1 MTQSVQPIYYL
12 LEQYHIYQSKLN
24 TDSKILG
31 HLKNNLDIFN
41 LSIIYINMLEEQIKN
56 SNEESI
62 SRNISI
68 TKQYSKVIHV
78 LVLLSKILI
87 IVSGLLSFS
96 STKFDYWLISFSSGS
111 LNFLATSLLSYS
123 SFLQIEK
130 KKITKNLNQKLQIL
144 GIKQK
149 LLISNDA
156 SDESDKSQ

>member
-1 MTQSVQPIYYL
+1 
-12 LEQYHIYQSKLN
+12 
-24 TDSKILG
+24 
-31 HLKNNLDIFN
+31 
-41 LSIIYINMLEEQIKN
+41 MLEERIKN

-62 SRNISI
+62 SRNINI

-87 IVSGLLSFS
+87 IISGLLSFS

-130 KKITKNLNQKLQIL
+130 KKITKNLNHKLEIL
-144 GIKQK
+144 GIKEK
-149 LLISNDA
+149 LLLSTG
-156 SDESDKSQ
+156 SDDSDKSQ

>member
-1 MTQSVQPIYYL
+1 
-12 LEQYHIYQSKLN
+12 
-24 TDSKILG
+24 
-31 HLKNNLDIFN
+31 
-41 LSIIYINMLEEQIKN
+41 MLEEQIKN

-68 TKQYSKVIHV
+68 TNQYSKIIHV

-87 IVSGLLSFS
+87 IISGLLSFS
-96 STKFDYWLISFSSGS
+96 STKFEYWLISFSSGS

-130 KKITKNLNQKLQIL
+130 KKITKNLNQKLEIL

-149 LLISNDA
+149 LLISNDG
-156 SDESDKSQ
+156 SDGSDKSQ

>member
-1 MTQSVQPIYYL
+1 M
-12 LEQYHIYQSKLN
+12 
-24 TDSKILG
+24 
-31 HLKNNLDIFN
+31 
-41 LSIIYINMLEEQIKN
+41 MLEEQIKN

-68 TKQYSKVIHV
+68 TNQYSKIIHV

-87 IVSGLLSFS
+87 IISGLLSFS
-96 STKFDYWLISFSSGS
+96 STKFEYWLISFMSGS

-130 KKITKNLNQKLQIL
+130 KKITKNLNQKLEIL

-149 LLISNDA
+149 LLISNDG
-156 SDESDKSQ
+156 SDGSDKSQ

>member
-1 MTQSVQPIYYL
+1 
-12 LEQYHIYQSKLN
+12 
-24 TDSKILG
+24 
-31 HLKNNLDIFN
+31 
-41 LSIIYINMLEEQIKN
+41 MLEEQVKN

-62 SRNISI
+62 TRNISI
-68 TKQYSKVIHV
+68 TKHYSKIIHI

-130 KKITKNLNQKLQIL
+130 KKITKNLNSKLEIL

-149 LLISNDA
+149 LLISEND
-156 SDESDKSQ
+156 SDKSI

>member
-1 MTQSVQPIYYL
+1 
-12 LEQYHIYQSKLN
+12 
-24 TDSKILG
+24 
-31 HLKNNLDIFN
+31 
-41 LSIIYINMLEEQIKN
+41 MLEEQIKN

-68 TKQYSKVIHV
+68 TNQYSKIIHV

-87 IVSGLLSFS
+87 IISGLLSFS
-96 STKFDYWLISFSSGS
+96 STKFEYWLISFSSGS

-130 KKITKNLNQKLQIL
+130 KKITKNLNQKLEIL

-149 LLISNDA
+149 LLISNDG
-156 SDESDKSQ
+156 SDGSDKSQWIFSNNIICFLIVLNF

>member
-1 MTQSVQPIYYL
+1 
-12 LEQYHIYQSKLN
+12 
-24 TDSKILG
+24 
-31 HLKNNLDIFN
+31 
-41 LSIIYINMLEEQIKN
+41 MLEEQVKN

-62 SRNISI
+62 RRNISI
-68 TKQYSKVIHV
+68 TKHYSKIIHI

-130 KKITKNLNQKLQIL
+130 KKITKNLNSKLEIL

-149 LLISNDA
+149 LLISEND
-156 SDESDKSQ
+156 SDKSV